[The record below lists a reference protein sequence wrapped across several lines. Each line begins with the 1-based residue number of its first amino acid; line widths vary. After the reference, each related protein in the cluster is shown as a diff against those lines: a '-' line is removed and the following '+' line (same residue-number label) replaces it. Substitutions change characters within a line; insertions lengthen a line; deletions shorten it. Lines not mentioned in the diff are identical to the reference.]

1 MMRQIFWYL
10 TQAAVF
16 CGLIWLSIST
26 GEFNDR
32 LGAVVFFSFCLTALF
47 AGICMRLSMLIGR
60 IGKQPDPDGDLLGRP
75 VADWPLGNRP
85 KEISGLRVG
94 EDPRKLI

>member
-1 MMRQIFWYL
+1 MRQMFWCL

-16 CGLIWLSIST
+16 CGLIWFFLSG

-32 LGAVVFFSFCLTALF
+32 LGAVTFISFCLTALF

-60 IGKQPDPDGDLLGRP
+60 IGKKPDPDSDLLSRP

-85 KEISGLRVG
+85 KEIGSLRIS